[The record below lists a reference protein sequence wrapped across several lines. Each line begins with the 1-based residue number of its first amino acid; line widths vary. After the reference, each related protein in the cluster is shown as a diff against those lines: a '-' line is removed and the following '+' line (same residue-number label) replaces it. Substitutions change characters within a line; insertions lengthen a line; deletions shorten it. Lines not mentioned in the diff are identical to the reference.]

1 MTTLTKIRTTTFEM
15 SDLEVV
21 AITQIDAPRELVWD
35 AHTKPEHLK
44 QWMGVQ
50 AGWEMTVAEMD
61 VRPGGAWRWKWEGP
75 DGESLEMHGVFRE
88 VLPPSKLVNTENWG
102 DPYPETLN
110 TLTLTAEEGMTTIR
124 SAVHYPT
131 TQDRDNA
138 TQPDMLEGWAEGHE
152 RLAEYLR
159 GLG

>member
-1 MTTLTKIRTTTFEM
+1 MATLTKIRSTTFEM

-21 AITQIDAPRELVWD
+21 AVTQIDAPRGLVWD

-44 QWMGVQ
+44 QWQTGLP
-50 AGWEMTVAEMD
+50 GWAMTVAEMD
-61 VRPGGAWRWKWEGP
+61 VRPGGAWRWRWDGP
-75 DGESLEMHGVFRE
+75 DGESMEMHGVYRE

-124 SAVHYPT
+124 SAVQYPSR
-131 TQDRDNA
+131 QDRDNA
-138 TQPDMLEGWAEGHE
+138 TETDMLEGWAESNE

-159 GLG
+159 SLG